1 MILSSLF
8 YIKERI
14 NIYMA
19 NRDRLELEGEVVDA
33 NKGKFKVKVGDSL
46 MVLCTLS
53 GKIRM
58 NSVRILIGDKVTV
71 EVSEYDTTQGRIT
84 YRHKS

>member
-1 MILSSLF
+1 MNE
-8 YIKERI
+8 ERT
-14 NIYMA
+14 
-19 NRDRLELEGEVVDA
+19 RLEYDGTVLDA
-33 NKGKFKVKVGDSL
+33 SKSIFKVKVNETGM

-58 NSVRILIGDKVTV
+58 NSVKILVGDKVKI
-71 EVSEYDTTQGRIT
+71 EVSEYEPTKGRIV